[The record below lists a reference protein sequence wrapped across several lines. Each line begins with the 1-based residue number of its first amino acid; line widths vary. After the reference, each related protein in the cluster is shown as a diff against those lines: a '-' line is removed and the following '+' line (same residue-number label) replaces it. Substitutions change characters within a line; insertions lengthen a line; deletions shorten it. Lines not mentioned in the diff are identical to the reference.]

1 MNMEA
6 PREEGRLAIRATV
19 PEALWEQNDRFAQ
32 SLRSNLLRH
41 PISAHPVREFF
52 ESGVMSRPKQLNL
65 HLEFGYG
72 FAQIFTDAVLNA
84 MATATQLENR
94 LGPRAKVTARFLWAL
109 NLSDELGYVPSG
121 NTASYAGHPNSAHY
135 FQYVEMF
142 PKLGAKENAILH
154 HDATPM
160 ARAARKTFEENYQDY
175 ALLTTVLALSES
187 VFDKYAGSWADNVAR
202 SENIDTKTGYHSIH
216 VQHDDGHSVDD
227 DHSEDSW
234 TLVKQALTPERY
246 EEIEAK
252 CEAWLD
258 IWAQFADHVMS
269 SSTD

>member
-1 MNMEA
+1 MGSTKHHVANATSHHRFVHNETELMPTLRQQA
-6 PREEGRLAIRATV
+6 IDLFLATLQAIDIPAALRARITTH
-19 PEALWEQNDRFAQ
+19 PLTID
-32 SLRSNLLRH
+32 RH
-41 PISAHPVREFF
+41 PYPTVTNIIVIA
-52 ESGVMSRPKQLNL
+52 
-65 HLEFGYG
+65 
-72 FAQIFTDAVLNA
+72 
-84 MATATQLENR
+84 
-94 LGPRAKVTARFLWAL
+94 LGKA
-109 NLSDELGYVPSG
+109 
-121 NTASYAGHPNSAHY
+121 
-135 FQYVEMF
+135 
-142 PKLGAKENAILH
+142 
-154 HDATPM
+154 ATPM

-202 SENIDTKTGYHSIH
+202 SENIDTKKGYHSIH